1 MALEGLSEAVSSG
14 SVVTQPEILGGYG
27 AGDSVKGV
35 MPDAVVFP
43 ESVEE
48 VSRVALWAR
57 QAGMKLMPVSSEGP
71 HRGAV
76 VPSEGYVVADMSH
89 MKTIVRADRRN
100 RVALVE
106 AGVTFDELDVA
117 LSKVGLRAMT
127 PRARR
132 KGKSVV
138 AAYLDRTPTLVPRA
152 QWDLSYPLLCIE
164 VVMGSGTVFRTGCSA
179 GPGTLEEQ
187 WATGQAQKNPMG
199 PSAFDFFR
207 LVQGSRGSMGI
218 VTWASMKCDREVV
231 RQARCEAGAG
241 GHKRER
247 ARWVL

>member
-117 LSKVGLRAMT
+117 LSKVGLRASAAQGQVGRRGI
-127 PRARR
+127 PRPDPHAC
-132 KGKSVV
+132 
-138 AAYLDRTPTLVPRA
+138 AAGAVGPLRPAPLHRGGDGIG
-152 QWDLSYPLLCIE
+152 DGLSYRLLRRPRNARGAVGDRPGAEEPDGPLGL
-164 VVMGSGTVFRTGCSA
+164 
-179 GPGTLEEQ
+179 
-187 WATGQAQKNPMG
+187 
-199 PSAFDFFR
+199 
-207 LVQGSRGSMGI
+207 
-218 VTWASMKCDREVV
+218 
-231 RQARCEAGAG
+231 
-241 GHKRER
+241 
-247 ARWVL
+247 

>member
-1 MALEGLSEAVSSG
+1 
-14 SVVTQPEILGGYG
+14 
-27 AGDSVKGV
+27 
-35 MPDAVVFP
+35 
-43 ESVEE
+43 
-48 VSRVALWAR
+48 
-57 QAGMKLMPVSSEGP
+57 
-71 HRGAV
+71 
-76 VPSEGYVVADMSH
+76 

-164 VVMGSGTVFRTGCSA
+164 VVMGSGTVFRTGSSA
-179 GPGTLEEQ
+179 GPCLFYTSDGAD
-187 WATGQAQKNPMG
+187 AT
-199 PSAFDFFR
+199 
-207 LVQGSRGSMGI
+207 
-218 VTWASMKCDREVV
+218 
-231 RQARCEAGAG
+231 
-241 GHKRER
+241 
-247 ARWVL
+247 

>member
-76 VPSEGYVVADMSH
+76 VPSEGYVVADMSQ
-89 MKTIVRADRRN
+89 MKTIVRADRLN

-138 AAYLDRTPTLVPRA
+138 AAYLDRTPR
-152 QWDLSYPLLCIE
+152 LCR
-164 VVMGSGTVFRTGCSA
+164 GRSGTSRTRSSA
-179 GPGTLEEQ
+179 
-187 WATGQAQKNPMG
+187 
-199 PSAFDFFR
+199 
-207 LVQGSRGSMGI
+207 SR
-218 VTWASMKCDREVV
+218 W
-231 RQARCEAGAG
+231 
-241 GHKRER
+241 
-247 ARWVL
+247 